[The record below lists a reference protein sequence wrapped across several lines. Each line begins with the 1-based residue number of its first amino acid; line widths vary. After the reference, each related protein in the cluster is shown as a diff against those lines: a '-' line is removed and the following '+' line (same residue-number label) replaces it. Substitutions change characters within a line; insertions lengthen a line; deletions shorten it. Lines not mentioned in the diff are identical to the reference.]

1 MQPVT
6 MAALIGASIIFVG
19 GLLASLLSLRLI
31 GKKADVDPTYD
42 QRFARVKPLLRVAG
56 PALMIGAILVLVIEP
71 PWTPPPLEWRVVTT
85 SDGVCQVDMP
95 GTPTSEEGPLRVQ
108 GLGEPQAQQLKV
120 VLEKGRVLYLLSHS
134 DIHETPQDM
143 SPSQLLDA
151 IRQNTLEIARHLGTA
166 HLVSEKDILDEQ
178 DYRGK
183 ELTLDIDRDRMRSKW
198 VLVDKRLYRAIVIV
212 PRDEAHLRDAERCLA
227 SFRIRKK
234 PDAGGGP

>member
-6 MAALIGASIIFVG
+6 LAALIGASIIFFG

-143 SPSQLLDA
+143 SPGQLLDA
-151 IRQNTLEIARHLGTA
+151 IRVNTLEIARHLGSA
-166 HLVSEKDILDEQ
+166 QFVSEKDISTD
-178 DYRGK
+178 DHPGK
-183 ELTLDIDRDRMRSKW
+183 ELVLDIDQDRMQSRW
-198 VLVDKRLYRAIVIV
+198 YLVDKRLYRAIVIT
-212 PRDEAHLRDAERCLA
+212 PRDENHLRDAGRFLA
-227 SFRIRKK
+227 SFRIVKK
-234 PDAGGGP
+234 PDADGGS